1 MITIGAAGHAI
12 PMFEL
17 AKAMKNHNVTF
28 ITEQHTRTYINFDS
42 YSNRSSFR
50 IIYTNDSA
58 DASID
63 EKKTEKDIAEYFI
76 THSIPDSVLYM
87 IPAICKST
95 RALMTKSIHLL
106 MLERYDVI
114 IGTSLIIGTPALC
127 KQAQT
132 SCVTLMAENS
142 LNMFDINLPN
152 SNSLLSSK
160 QLTEFKYRIY
170 NFAFT
175 LRLIIPLLTKVLKAY
190 YALFQSLPQVAG
202 SFYETFTLRNLL
214 SAKSKCLELFSLPPT
229 LYPPSHS
236 HHYTKYLGG
245 FIDESSIEYMDN
257 DLTRWIQSKST
268 NSIVYVAF
276 GSISIIEQDRT
287 RNLIYGLVE
296 FLLQTDTT
304 SVLLAF
310 RHKNYDNYQIVL
322 NEMKNDEYRR
332 ILTDN
337 QRVKVDNSF
346 LQQKW
351 VLQQKSVNLFISHCG
366 MGSIVEGFY
375 FEKPILCLPLC
386 TDQFPNAIAIDH
398 SGVGLSLFEPPSLL
412 KSFLNP
418 LEYHDYKFSADSVT
432 TKLLT
437 MWRNISYEKTAR
449 IMSLEMKHA
458 GGVKRAVEEIELL
471 VHLDG
476 NLDRYA
482 TFQNTLPFYQR
493 YMLDLAFVCIVL
505 PLLIV
510 FYLCVKCC
518 KRNRKDKK
526 D

>member
-1 MITIGAAGHAI
+1 
-12 PMFEL
+12 
-17 AKAMKNHNVTF
+17 
-28 ITEQHTRTYINFDS
+28 
-42 YSNRSSFR
+42 
-50 IIYTNDSA
+50 
-58 DASID
+58 
-63 EKKTEKDIAEYFI
+63 
-76 THSIPDSVLYM
+76 
-87 IPAICKST
+87 
-95 RALMTKSIHLL
+95 
-106 MLERYDVI
+106 
-114 IGTSLIIGTPALC
+114 
-127 KQAQT
+127 
-132 SCVTLMAENS
+132 
-142 LNMFDINLPN
+142 
-152 SNSLLSSK
+152 
-160 QLTEFKYRIY
+160 
-170 NFAFT
+170 
-175 LRLIIPLLTKVLKAY
+175 
-190 YALFQSLPQVAG
+190 
-202 SFYETFTLRNLL
+202 
-214 SAKSKCLELFSLPPT
+214 
-229 LYPPSHS
+229 
-236 HHYTKYLGG
+236 
-245 FIDESSIEYMDN
+245 MDN

-276 GSISIIEQDRT
+276 GSISILEQDRV